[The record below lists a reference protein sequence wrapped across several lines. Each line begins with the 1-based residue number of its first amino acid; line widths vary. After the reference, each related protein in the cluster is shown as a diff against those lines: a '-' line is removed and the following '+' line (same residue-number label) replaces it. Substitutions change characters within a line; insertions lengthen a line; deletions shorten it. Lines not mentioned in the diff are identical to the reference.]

1 MSIYT
6 ASWNSTDSDSISTV
20 SRDSISSTTSE
31 ELWSNFHAYTVF
43 PRLEGSTLEFKQ
55 SISMMHYK
63 KIPET
68 LCGFLNTDGG
78 TMAFGI
84 RDDGMITGLQSSP
97 KEMDNFLL
105 QIDRIFHEAEIRTTD
120 LERVHPSC
128 VKTSVLP
135 SYSGKYV
142 IVIHVSPT
150 PGKQYQLKDGT
161 VWYRLN
167 ASNYKITG
175 SDQLF
180 TESDLRIHV
189 ARARKNMTREFSAA
203 ISEIRTNSRTKDST
217 IRSLQNSLKR
227 KDAESEAVTELLFA
241 KILSE
246 KQEAEKQIANQRMF
260 FCGLL

>member
-1 MSIYT
+1 MSIFSS
-6 ASWNSTDSDSISTV
+6 SWNSVESDSIST
-20 SRDSISSTTSE
+20 ISSTASTTSE
-31 ELWSNFHAYTVF
+31 DLWANFQSYTIF

-55 SISMMHYK
+55 SISLMHYK

-84 RDDGMITGLQSSP
+84 RDDGVITGLDSSS
-97 KEMDNFLL
+97 KEIDNFLL
-105 QIDRIFHEAEIRTTD
+105 QIDRIFNESEIRTTD
-120 LERVHPSC
+120 LGRVHPSC
-128 VKTSVLP
+128 VKTNVIP

-142 IVIHVSPT
+142 IAIHVNPI

-175 SDQLF
+175 SERLY
-180 TESDLRIHV
+180 TESDIQIHI
-189 ARARKNMTREFSAA
+189 ARARKNMTREFSAV
-203 ISEIRTNSRTKDST
+203 IGEFRTNSRGKDSV
-217 IRSLQNSLKR
+217 IRSLQKSVKQY
-227 KDAESEAVTELLFA
+227 DAELENLTQLLFD

-246 KQEAEKQIANQRMF
+246 KKEAEKQMANQGLF